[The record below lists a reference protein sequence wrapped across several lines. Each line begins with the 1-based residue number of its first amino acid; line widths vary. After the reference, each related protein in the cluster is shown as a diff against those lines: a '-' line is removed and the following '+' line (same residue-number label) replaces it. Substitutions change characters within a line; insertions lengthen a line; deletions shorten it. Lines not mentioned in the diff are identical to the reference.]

1 MIFACG
7 VSGYTVSLFHL
18 INHAFFKALLFLVAG
33 AVIHSLNNEQ
43 DMRRLGGLIR
53 ITPFTYAMM
62 LIGSL
67 SLAGFPFLSG
77 FYSKDIILELAFIK
91 YEISSL
97 FAFWLGSISAF
108 LTAFYSFRLLYLT
121 FLDKPK
127 SYKSII
133 KLSHESSIILGFPLF
148 FLSIGSI
155 FMGYLLEDLFLGIG
169 SNFWMAAIL
178 TLPEHNN
185 EFDIEFLPFMIKIIP
200 LIFSLGG
207 MIFALIFYFIYYK
220 YIDLLSSSIYKYL
233 INFLVNKWYFDYIN
247 NNYLAKPT
255 LKISYNFF
263 FKELDKGFFE
273 LFGPFGVSI
282 IFYNLFKY
290 SLRLHTGYIYHYLSF
305 MGLAFLFFNLILE
318 LFYIFI

>member
-1 MIFACG
+1 MEGPTPVSALIHAATMVTAGVFLIIRCSPLFEYAPFTLNVITFVGAITAFFAATVGLVQNDVKKVIAYSTCSQLGYMIFACG

-169 SNFWMAAIL
+169 SNF
-178 TLPEHNN
+178 
-185 EFDIEFLPFMIKIIP
+185 
-200 LIFSLGG
+200 
-207 MIFALIFYFIYYK
+207 
-220 YIDLLSSSIYKYL
+220 
-233 INFLVNKWYFDYIN
+233 
-247 NNYLAKPT
+247 
-255 LKISYNFF
+255 
-263 FKELDKGFFE
+263 
-273 LFGPFGVSI
+273 
-282 IFYNLFKY
+282 
-290 SLRLHTGYIYHYLSF
+290 
-305 MGLAFLFFNLILE
+305 
-318 LFYIFI
+318 